1 MFVFDIGEV
10 DKTVVQATPETPT
23 VYSTPSTTS
32 SGGMTPEQIYSNLS
46 GGVVMVLSEFGGTG
60 TDQFGQT
67 QSAQALGTGFVV
79 DDQGYILTNAHV
91 VDESGQRAS
100 SVTVV
105 FNKGGSE
112 TQRVPGQLVGVDVGS
127 DVAVIKVDPG
137 KVDLKPLPLGDSDKV
152 VVGEPVVA
160 IGNPLG
166 YDFSI
171 TSGIVSATGRSLQAP
186 NGQTI
191 PNGIQTDAAINQGNS
206 GGPLIDNAGKV
217 IGINEQIASSG
228 GGNDGLGFAVPIN
241 TAIRSLEQIKANGK
255 VTYAWMGVSLKTLT
269 SDIAGMFNMQSQ
281 GGALVEAGLARQ
293 PGRQGRHQGRR
304 PERHRPGRAVH
315 HRRRRHRQGRQHRD
329 QDGRR
334 PDRLPRH
341 QEAGRHGQD
350 HRRARRQ
357 DAGALGHA
365 GGTSEQP
372 LRPQPARRPPAPLT
386 HPGTGRLAQEPARLP
401 LFRVRRPL
409 FLTGRSCAGVYHVSR
424 P

>member
-1 MFVFDIGEV
+1 
-10 DKTVVQATPETPT
+10 
-23 VYSTPSTTS
+23 
-32 SGGMTPEQIYSNLS
+32 MTDPL
-46 GGVVMVLSEFGGTG
+46 
-60 TDQFGQT
+60 GQT
-67 QSAQALGTGFVV
+67 QSSQALGTGFVV
-79 DDQGYILTNAHV
+79 DNQGYILTNAHV

-127 DVAVIKVDPG
+127 DVAVIKVDPN

-152 VVGEPVVA
+152 IVGESVVA

-206 GGPLIDNAGKV
+206 GGPLINGSGKV

-241 TAIRSLEQIKANGK
+241 TAIRSLEQLKANGK

-269 SDIAGMFNMQSQ
+269 PDIAGMLNMQSQ
-281 GGALVEAGLARQ
+281 GGALVEQVSPGSPAAKAGIKGGSKTVTVQGEQFVTGGDVIVKADTTDITSADDLIAFLGTKKPGDTIKVTVERNGTTQELSVTLAE
-293 PGRQGRHQGRR
+293 R
-304 PERHRPGRAVH
+304 PSN
-315 HRRRRHRQGRQHRD
+315 
-329 QDGRR
+329 
-334 PDRLPRH
+334 L
-341 QEAGRHGQD
+341 
-350 HRRARRQ
+350 
-357 DAGALGHA
+357 
-365 GGTSEQP
+365 
-372 LRPQPARRPPAPLT
+372 
-386 HPGTGRLAQEPARLP
+386 
-401 LFRVRRPL
+401 
-409 FLTGRSCAGVYHVSR
+409 
-424 P
+424 

>member
-1 MFVFDIGEV
+1 MKLKGFLAGLAGGAVAAAAIVLLVVFVFDIGGV

-32 SGGMTPEQIYSNLS
+32 SGGMTPEQIYGSLS
-46 GGVVMVLSEFGGTG
+46 GGVVMVLSEFSGTG
-60 TDQFGQT
+60 SDQFGQT

-91 VDESGQRAS
+91 VDESGQRAT

-137 KVDLKPLPLGDSDKV
+137 KVELKPLPLGDSDKV

-269 SDIAGMFNMQSQ
+269 SDIAGMFNLQSQ
-281 GGALVEAGLARQ
+281 GGALVEAVSPGSPAAKAGIKAGDQNVTVQGEQFTIGGDVIVKADATEIKTADDLIAFLGTKKPGDTVKITVERDGKTQELSVTLAE
-293 PGRQGRHQGRR
+293 R
-304 PERHRPGRAVH
+304 PSN
-315 HRRRRHRQGRQHRD
+315 
-329 QDGRR
+329 
-334 PDRLPRH
+334 L
-341 QEAGRHGQD
+341 
-350 HRRARRQ
+350 
-357 DAGALGHA
+357 
-365 GGTSEQP
+365 
-372 LRPQPARRPPAPLT
+372 
-386 HPGTGRLAQEPARLP
+386 
-401 LFRVRRPL
+401 
-409 FLTGRSCAGVYHVSR
+409 
-424 P
+424 